1 MNTSEHIQETIDYIL
16 YSEMEGRVDETDP
29 YYSAYVSL
37 LDLLEKARDEE
48 SILGEM
54 RSFRVTD

>member
-16 YSEMEGRVDETDP
+16 YSEMEGRVDDTDP

-37 LDLLEKARDEE
+37 LDLLEKTRDEE
-48 SILGEM
+48 SIL
-54 RSFRVTD
+54 TDK